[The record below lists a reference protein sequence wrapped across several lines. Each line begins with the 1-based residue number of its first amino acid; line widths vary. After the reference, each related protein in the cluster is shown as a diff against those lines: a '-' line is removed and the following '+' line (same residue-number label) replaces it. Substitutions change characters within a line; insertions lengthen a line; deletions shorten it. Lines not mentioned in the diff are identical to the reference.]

1 LLECALENVHQ
12 HGWTVQA
19 LSTAAM
25 SMGLSPS
32 IHGIFPSVTCTTRG
46 AVELVEFFQEKC
58 HAEWL
63 TELRAMDTSTM
74 SYPDVLTKIL
84 FMRLVKLAPYVSSW
98 PQAIAI
104 LAFPSNLPGA
114 VATLARTSD
123 VACVQAGDGNVDA
136 SWFSKRIAVGG
147 LYVGAEFYMLTDY
160 SEDFKDTEDFIRRQV
175 S

>member
-1 LLECALENVHQ
+1 
-12 HGWTVQA
+12 
-19 LSTAAM
+19 
-25 SMGLSPS
+25 
-32 IHGIFPSVTCTTRG
+32 
-46 AVELVEFFQEKC
+46 VEFFQEKC

-160 SEDFKDTEDFIRRQV
+160 SEDFKDTEDFIRRQIIDMQNAGSSAHFAIKQV
-175 S
+175 ETLLYQALENIQSHKNANRP